1 MMNLLYLVAPGAT
14 LVEEARIALSK
25 VLDMRDLKNIET
37 EIKSTVE
44 DLNSQA
50 KFESELTQQ
59 KQKLQRSI
67 RKHSTRSVHS
77 SSSWVLDY

>member
-1 MMNLLYLVAPGAT
+1 MNLLYLVAT
-14 LVEEARIALSK
+14 RSDSLVEEARIALSK
-25 VLDMRDLKNIET
+25 VLDTRDLKNIET

-50 KFESELTQQ
+50 KFESELTQR
-59 KQKLQRSI
+59 QKLQRSI